1 MGHDA
6 SQSDICLTNVS
17 WPSLAKPYPCLAF
30 TRDTHVVSQLR
41 PIKRCNFT
49 LKNISEEFDDD
60 QQGVVGDSTNLFGFL
75 MPANYDF
82 SEDFIME
89 LRSGNSDGT
98 ESNQDVSSVRLEFI
112 S

>member
-1 MGHDA
+1 M
-6 SQSDICLTNVS
+6 
-17 WPSLAKPYPCLAF
+17 AF